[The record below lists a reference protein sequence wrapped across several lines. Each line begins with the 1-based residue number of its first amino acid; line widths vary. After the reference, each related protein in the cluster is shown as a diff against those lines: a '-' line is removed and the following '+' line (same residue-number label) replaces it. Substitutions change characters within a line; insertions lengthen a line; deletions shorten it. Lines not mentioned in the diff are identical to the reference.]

1 MPVPHSPLCSRARK
15 RGGTG
20 LNMLGDRI
28 WEADALAVITAT
40 VISVALACK
49 HTNYAFIPLVI
60 DVSRLFLHL
69 ALCD

>member
-1 MPVPHSPLCSRARK
+1 
-15 RGGTG
+15 
-20 LNMLGDRI
+20 MLGDRI

-69 ALCD
+69 ALYD